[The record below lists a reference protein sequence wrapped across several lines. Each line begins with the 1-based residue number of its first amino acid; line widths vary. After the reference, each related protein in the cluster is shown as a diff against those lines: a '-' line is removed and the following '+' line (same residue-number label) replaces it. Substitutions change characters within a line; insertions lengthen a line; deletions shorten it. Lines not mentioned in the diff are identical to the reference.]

1 MYCFISKTIKIPMN
15 ELRLDVITSFSN
27 TINKTNEGKKHGS
40 YDRVLLNR
48 KKDNYAKNNNKLCKT
63 K

>member
-1 MYCFISKTIKIPMN
+1 MYCFTSKTKKIPKN
-15 ELRLDVITSFSN
+15 EIRLDVITSFSN
-27 TINKTNEGKKHGS
+27 IINKTNEGKKHGS

-48 KKDNYAKNNNKLCKT
+48 KKEQLCKI

>member
-1 MYCFISKTIKIPMN
+1 MYCFISKTKKIPKN
-15 ELRLDVITSFSN
+15 EIRLDVITAFSN

-48 KKDNYAKNNNKLCKT
+48 KKLQLCINKT

>member
-1 MYCFISKTIKIPMN
+1 MYCFISKTKKIPKN

-48 KKDNYAKNNNKLCKT
+48 KKEQLCKT

>member
-1 MYCFISKTIKIPMN
+1 MYCFISKTKKIPKN

-40 YDRVLLNR
+40 YDRVLLKR
-48 KKDNYAKNNNKLCKT
+48 KKVQLCKT
-63 K
+63 KIM